1 MADKLNDYKAIT
13 LRCDTASDYMPQ
25 IAAVTGDRNGRVVR
39 AVLTNGGKDVDP
51 EGITARLLY
60 DPEPDNPKVF
70 GDRITMT
77 PVTGAATATFEA
89 PIPSSAI
96 QSTGKKTLGLQFT
109 QNDGK
114 ANESTVVTRPF
125 TLYVESG
132 VLKVTSGDAAG
143 EFEEAVRRAEA
154 ARDQAEVSAANA
166 ADSEKLAAQHLA
178 DIGTSK
184 EEAAASAAAALA
196 SQNAAKASQDAAKT
210 SETNAKASE
219 AAAATSASNAAD
231 SAAAALASQ
240 NAAKASEDAAAA
252 SAAAAKTSE
261 TNAKASE
268 TAAKTSETNAKASE
282 TAAAESA
289 AQAAASDAQAGRY
302 ADQAEESATDAA
314 SSATTATQAADSATA
329 SKTAA
334 KASEDAAAAS
344 AAEAKAAVD
353 GFGLVVD
360 QTNTVAPGTKANV
373 ALTKTGHTYHATF
386 DIPQGERGENTAA
399 ISSITLEYTPGT
411 GTPDVHVEAGGTPT
425 DRTLKF
431 VMSNL
436 EGADGHTPLVK
447 IGTVTTLD
455 PGSKVTVTGTTD
467 DNGDV
472 TFDFGIPRGADGSN
486 ATVTAGNGITVTDGQ
501 VSAKAKPTGALDVS
515 TEGIGVNVDDT
526 TVKIVDNK
534 LTALGGAHI
543 INATFAVADFDDNLT
558 ATKAITGLQA
568 VNLVSPATTSVD
580 NVETYINANPVIQ
593 DHTDNPDV
601 PDGSLRMICT
611 NEPDGP
617 ITIRI
622 ATMKE
627 N

>member
-1 MADKLNDYKAIT
+1 MVEKLNDYKAIE
-13 LRCDTASDYMPQ
+13 LRCDTAGDYMPQ
-25 IAAVTGDRNGRVVR
+25 VSAVTGDRNGRTIR
-39 AVLTNGGKDVDP
+39 AVLTNGGKDIDP
-51 EGITARLLY
+51 TGITARILY

-77 PVTGAATATFEA
+77 PVPNTATATFEA

-96 QSTGKKTLGLQFT
+96 QTVGKKTLGLQFV
-109 QNDGK
+109 QNDGQP
-114 ANESTVVTRPF
+114 NQSTVVTRPF

-132 VLKVTSGDAAG
+132 VLKVTSGDATG
-143 EFEEAVRRAEA
+143 EFEDAVRRAEA

-166 ADSEKLAAQHLA
+166 KESEQLAAQHLA
-178 DIGTSK
+178 DIGDSK
-184 EEAAASAAAALA
+184 QEAAASAT
-196 SQNAAKASQDAAKT
+196 AAKNSQDAAK
-210 SETNAKASE
+210 N
-219 AAAATSASNAAD
+219 
-231 SAAAALASQ
+231 
-240 NAAKASEDAAAA
+240 
-252 SAAAAKTSE
+252 SE

-268 TAAKTSETNAKASE
+268 TAASTSATNAATSAAAALASEKAAKASE
-282 TAAAESA
+282 TAAGESA
-289 AQAAASDAQAGRY
+289 AQAAASDEQAGRY
-302 ADQAEESATDAA
+302 ADAAEQSATNSAA
-314 SSATTATQAADSATA
+314 SATTATQAAQSATD
-329 SKTAA
+329 SKT
-334 KASEDAAAAS
+334 AAAAS
-344 AAEAKAAVD
+344 ATAAKTSETNAAASETAAAASATAAKDAVD
-353 GFGLVVD
+353 KFGLVVD
-360 QTNTVAPGTKANV
+360 QTNTIDHGSKANV
-373 ALTKTGHTYHATF
+373 TLTKDGTTYHATF

-411 GTPDVHVEAGGTPT
+411 GTPDIHVEAGGTPT

-436 EGADGHTPLVK
+436 EGADGHTPAIRV
-447 IGTVTTLD
+447 GTVTTLD
-455 PGSKVTVTGTTD
+455 PGSKVTVNGTTD
-467 DNGDV
+467 DQGDI

-486 ATVTAGNGITVTDGQ
+486 ATVTAGNGITVTDG
-501 VSAKAKPTGALDVS
+501 VVTVKPADGKAVNVTGDGV
-515 TEGIGVNVDDT
+515 GVNVDDT

-543 INATFAVADFDDNLT
+543 IDATFQPTDLDDNLT
-558 ATKAITGLQA
+558 ATKTIEGLQA
-568 VNLVSPATTSVD
+568 VNIIGPATTSVE
-580 NVETYINANPVIQ
+580 NVKTYINANPVIQ